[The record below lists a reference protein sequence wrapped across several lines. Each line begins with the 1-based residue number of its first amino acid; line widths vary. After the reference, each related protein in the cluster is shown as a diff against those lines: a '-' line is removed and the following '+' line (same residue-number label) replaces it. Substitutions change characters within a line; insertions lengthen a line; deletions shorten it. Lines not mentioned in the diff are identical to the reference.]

1 MLLDLWLGDTSAL
14 DVLPAIERQ
23 PVYVPVV
30 FMSAQADVTSSVLAM
45 KHGAIDFLTKP
56 VEPGPLLDAVIRA
69 VARARA
75 WREAAA
81 TRSEAAES
89 LASLTRRELE
99 VFDQVVLGKPNKRI
113 AGELGTSEKTVKV
126 HRGRVMHKLE
136 AHSVVDLVR
145 LADRARRELSR
156 RFSLQAQAGCDQST
170 SSSRLLDI
178 GTRRRSAPRPRRRR
192 SGGASAGRRGR
203 SPRRHGSRGC
213 WRGTTRPARAPSD
226 SPPPRAG

>member
-1 MLLDLWLGDTSAL
+1 MGVLAPRVWVVDDDRSVASALARVLRTAAVDVEVMHAPVSLLERLDREQPDCVLLDLWLGDTSAL

-81 TRSEAAES
+81 TRSEAADR
-89 LASLTRRELE
+89 LGSLTRRELE

-113 AGELGTSEKTVKV
+113 AVELGTSEKTVKV

-145 LADRARRELSR
+145 LADRAR
-156 RFSLQAQAGCDQST
+156 
-170 SSSRLLDI
+170 
-178 GTRRRSAPRPRRRR
+178 
-192 SGGASAGRRGR
+192 
-203 SPRRHGSRGC
+203 GS
-213 WRGTTRPARAPSD
+213 
-226 SPPPRAG
+226 

>member
-1 MLLDLWLGDTSAL
+1 MGVLAPRVWVVDDDRSVASALARVLRTATVDVEVMHAPVSLLERLDREQPDCVLLDLWLGDTSAL

-81 TRSEAAES
+81 TRSEAADR

-113 AGELGTSEKTVKV
+113 AVELGTSEKTVKV

-145 LADRARRELSR
+145 LADRAR
-156 RFSLQAQAGCDQST
+156 
-170 SSSRLLDI
+170 
-178 GTRRRSAPRPRRRR
+178 
-192 SGGASAGRRGR
+192 
-203 SPRRHGSRGC
+203 GS
-213 WRGTTRPARAPSD
+213 
-226 SPPPRAG
+226 

>member
-1 MLLDLWLGDTSAL
+1 MGVLVPRVWVVDDDRSVASALARVLRTAAVDVEVMHAPVSLLERLDREQPDCVLLDLWLGDTSAL

-81 TRSEAAES
+81 TRSEAADR

-113 AGELGTSEKTVKV
+113 AVELGTSEKTVKV

-145 LADRARRELSR
+145 LADRAR
-156 RFSLQAQAGCDQST
+156 
-170 SSSRLLDI
+170 
-178 GTRRRSAPRPRRRR
+178 
-192 SGGASAGRRGR
+192 
-203 SPRRHGSRGC
+203 GS
-213 WRGTTRPARAPSD
+213 
-226 SPPPRAG
+226 

>member
-1 MLLDLWLGDTSAL
+1 MGVLAPRVWVVDDDRSVASALARVLRTAAVDVEVMHAPVSLLERLDREQPDCVLLDLWLGDTSAL

-81 TRSEAAES
+81 TRSEAADR

-113 AGELGTSEKTVKV
+113 AVELGTSEKTVKV

-145 LADRARRELSR
+145 LADRAR
-156 RFSLQAQAGCDQST
+156 
-170 SSSRLLDI
+170 
-178 GTRRRSAPRPRRRR
+178 
-192 SGGASAGRRGR
+192 
-203 SPRRHGSRGC
+203 GS
-213 WRGTTRPARAPSD
+213 
-226 SPPPRAG
+226 

>member
-1 MLLDLWLGDTSAL
+1 MGVAPRVWVVDDDRSVASALARVLRTAAVDVEVMHAPVSLLERLDREQPDCVLLDLWLGDTSAL

-81 TRSEAAES
+81 TRSEAADR

-113 AGELGTSEKTVKV
+113 AVELGTSEKTVKV

-145 LADRARRELSR
+145 LADRAR
-156 RFSLQAQAGCDQST
+156 
-170 SSSRLLDI
+170 
-178 GTRRRSAPRPRRRR
+178 
-192 SGGASAGRRGR
+192 
-203 SPRRHGSRGC
+203 GS
-213 WRGTTRPARAPSD
+213 
-226 SPPPRAG
+226 

>member
-1 MLLDLWLGDTSAL
+1 MGVLAPRVWVVDDDRSVASALARVLRTAAVDVEVMHAPVSLLERLDREQPDCMLLDLWLGDTSAL

-81 TRSEAAES
+81 TRSEAADR

-113 AGELGTSEKTVKV
+113 AVELGTSEKTVKV

-145 LADRARRELSR
+145 LADRAR
-156 RFSLQAQAGCDQST
+156 
-170 SSSRLLDI
+170 
-178 GTRRRSAPRPRRRR
+178 
-192 SGGASAGRRGR
+192 
-203 SPRRHGSRGC
+203 GS
-213 WRGTTRPARAPSD
+213 
-226 SPPPRAG
+226 

>member
-1 MLLDLWLGDTSAL
+1 MGVLAPRVWVVDDDRSVASALARVLRTAAVDVEVMHAPVSLLERLDREQPDCMLLDLWLGDTSAL

-81 TRSEAAES
+81 TRSEAADR
-89 LASLTRRELE
+89 LGSLTRRELE

-113 AGELGTSEKTVKV
+113 AVELGTSEKTVKV

-145 LADRARRELSR
+145 LADRAR
-156 RFSLQAQAGCDQST
+156 
-170 SSSRLLDI
+170 
-178 GTRRRSAPRPRRRR
+178 
-192 SGGASAGRRGR
+192 
-203 SPRRHGSRGC
+203 GS
-213 WRGTTRPARAPSD
+213 
-226 SPPPRAG
+226 

>member
-1 MLLDLWLGDTSAL
+1 MGVLAPRVWVVDDDRSVASALARVLRTAAVDVEVMHAPVSLLERLDREQPDCVLLDLLLGDTSAL

-81 TRSEAAES
+81 TRSEAADR

-113 AGELGTSEKTVKV
+113 AVELGTSEKTVKV

-145 LADRARRELSR
+145 LADRAR
-156 RFSLQAQAGCDQST
+156 
-170 SSSRLLDI
+170 
-178 GTRRRSAPRPRRRR
+178 
-192 SGGASAGRRGR
+192 
-203 SPRRHGSRGC
+203 GS
-213 WRGTTRPARAPSD
+213 
-226 SPPPRAG
+226 

>member
-1 MLLDLWLGDTSAL
+1 
-14 DVLPAIERQ
+14 
-23 PVYVPVV
+23 
-30 FMSAQADVTSSVLAM
+30 
-45 KHGAIDFLTKP
+45 

-81 TRSEAAES
+81 TRSEAADR

-113 AGELGTSEKTVKV
+113 AVELGTSEKTVKV

-145 LADRARRELSR
+145 LADRAR
-156 RFSLQAQAGCDQST
+156 
-170 SSSRLLDI
+170 
-178 GTRRRSAPRPRRRR
+178 
-192 SGGASAGRRGR
+192 
-203 SPRRHGSRGC
+203 GS
-213 WRGTTRPARAPSD
+213 
-226 SPPPRAG
+226 

>member
-1 MLLDLWLGDTSAL
+1 MGVLAPRVWVVDDDRSVASALARVLRTAAVDVEVMHAPVSLLERLDREQPDCVLLDLWLGDTSAL

-56 VEPGPLLDAVIRA
+56 VDPGPLLDAVIRA

-81 TRSEAAES
+81 TRSEAADR

-113 AGELGTSEKTVKV
+113 AVELGTSEKTVKV

-145 LADRARRELSR
+145 LADRAR
-156 RFSLQAQAGCDQST
+156 
-170 SSSRLLDI
+170 
-178 GTRRRSAPRPRRRR
+178 
-192 SGGASAGRRGR
+192 
-203 SPRRHGSRGC
+203 GS
-213 WRGTTRPARAPSD
+213 
-226 SPPPRAG
+226 

>member
-1 MLLDLWLGDTSAL
+1 MGVLAPRVWVVDEDRSVASALARVLRTAAVDVEVMHAPVSLLERLDREQPDCVLLDLWLGDTSAL

-81 TRSEAAES
+81 TRSEAADR
-89 LASLTRRELE
+89 LGSLTRRELE

-113 AGELGTSEKTVKV
+113 AVELGTSEKTVKV

-145 LADRARRELSR
+145 LADRAR
-156 RFSLQAQAGCDQST
+156 
-170 SSSRLLDI
+170 
-178 GTRRRSAPRPRRRR
+178 
-192 SGGASAGRRGR
+192 
-203 SPRRHGSRGC
+203 GS
-213 WRGTTRPARAPSD
+213 
-226 SPPPRAG
+226 